1 MNKWIFALAF
11 SASALLATDDIE
23 ATKKEIQEAQAQ
35 IKVLNAKIKRLKESM
50 PADTTLIT
58 HTEFGYSRTGG
69 NTDTQD
75 MNLETTLKKRWGK
88 HQALLHVDA
97 QYGKSDGVESKNK
110 IFAELGYNYLFA
122 KKTSFTYIAG
132 YKNDKFSD
140 YNYQFYTGPGLKYN
154 ALKTEKQI
162 LDIESSIL
170 YSQDDKK
177 GSSNARQYASYLL
190 RGIYAWQILDN
201 LRFAQDLGYRASTDD
216 YSNYFLNSKS
226 ALTSKLTDIFSAGLS
241 YKVDYA
247 NKIKRPVK
255 HADNTLTLN
264 LIADY

>member
-1 MNKWIFALAF
+1 MNKLLLPLLL
-11 SASALLATDDIE
+11 SSSLLLANE
-23 ATKKEIQEAQAQ
+23 NSELTKKEIQEAQAQ
-35 IKVLNAKIKRLKESM
+35 IKALTAKIKKLK
-50 PADTTLIT
+50 ATLPLDEGIKT
-58 HTEFGYSRTGG
+58 HTEFGYLRTGG

-75 MNLETTLKKRWGK
+75 MNLEATLKKRWGR
-88 HQALLHVDA
+88 HQASLHVDG
-97 QYGKSDGVESKNK
+97 QYGTNDGVESKNRL
-110 IFAELGYNYLFA
+110 FVELGYNYRFA

-154 ALKTEKQI
+154 ALKSNKQT
-162 LDIESSIL
+162 LDVASSIL

-177 GSSNARQYASYLL
+177 GASNARQYTSYLL
-190 RGIYAWQILDN
+190 RGVYNLEILTN
-201 LRFAQDLGYRASTDD
+201 LKFNQDFTYRASLDD
-216 YSNYFLNSKS
+216 YSNYFINSKS

-255 HADNTLTLN
+255 HTDNTLTLN